1 MLTRQ
6 IYKKQKIVPDMHNI
20 SRISDSPISTSY
32 SIRYE
37 INVVN
42 DWFQHV
48 NPYYAIASISEIMRS
63 NQEHQFTVN

>member
-1 MLTRQ
+1 
-6 IYKKQKIVPDMHNI
+6 MHNI

-32 SIRYE
+32 SISYE